1 MTRQSPRRLPA
12 MSLAVASCLW
22 CAVAGAQ
29 GFPSKP
35 VIIVNQQVAGGPT
48 DVTMRL
54 IGQKMS
60 EGLRQPVL
68 VESRPGGG
76 GAVGAMY
83 VMQAPPD
90 GHTLFLANVASHA
103 VNKSMNSKLP
113 YDPVKD
119 FVPITLVWNYPS
131 LLGIW
136 SEHPAKTVADLIGMA
151 RKSPNAL
158 SYASQGFGSS
168 GHLGGAMLAAAAGQP
183 MVHVPYK
190 GAPEVI
196 KDLLTGRVDIF
207 IASYASLG
215 PLHRAGK
222 VRILAAASEKRHYLL
237 PDVPTMA
244 ELGHP
249 EISFDGWFGLVA
261 PAKTPAAIAQ
271 RLRDEAVRAVQHPDV
286 AKNMADQGIVPLT
299 SASPAEFAAFI
310 VSEIPRLEKAVK
322 LSGAKV
328 E

>member
-1 MTRQSPRRLPA
+1 
-12 MSLAVASCLW
+12 MSLISRCSHAAVLLVTSLAQ
-22 CAVAGAQ
+22 AQ
-29 GFPSKP
+29 GFPTKP
-35 VIIVNQQVAGGPT
+35 IVVVNQQIAGGPS

-60 EGLRQPVL
+60 ESIHQPVL

-76 GAVGAMY
+76 GAVGAVY

-90 GHTLFLANVASHA
+90 GYTLFLANVASHA
-103 VNKSMNSKLP
+103 VNKTLNARLP
-113 YDPVKD
+113 YDPVED
-119 FVPITLVWNYPS
+119 FAPVTLIWNYPS
-131 LLGIW
+131 LVGIW
-136 SEHPAKTVADLIGMA
+136 ANNPAKSIADLVAMA
-151 RKSPNAL
+151 KKAPNAV

-168 GHLGGAMLAAAAGQP
+168 GHLGGALLAAAAGQP

-190 GAPEVI
+190 GGPEAI
-196 KDLLTGRVDIF
+196 ADLLAGRVDIF

-215 PLHRAGK
+215 PVHKAGK
-222 VRILAAASEKRHYLL
+222 VRILAAASKKRHYLL

-244 ELGHP
+244 ELGFP
-249 EISFDGWFGLVA
+249 EISFDGWFGVVA
-261 PAKTPAAIAQ
+261 PAKTAPAIVQ
-271 RLRDEAVRAVQHPDV
+271 RLRDELVKAVRHPDV
-286 AKNMADQGIVPLT
+286 AKNMSEQGIVPMA

-310 VSEIPRLEKAVK
+310 ASEIPRLRRAVM